1 MKSKKSR
8 VDPIV
13 KMGLGI
19 LLGGF
24 CLIAFGMYLSR
35 PDRSIP
41 PYSVGAQKGTLVAL
55 HVPSWTSDPEIESLL
70 KRFREVGK
78 KSRDFAHMKIRP
90 TTPHDPLGR
99 YQTIQII
106 IFSDPAWTEPD
117 TFQRYVSGETEKS
130 ATSSDQDFRQRFE
143 AGVRAGYRAD
153 ESGHAGWIGP
163 WNRKQSTDRTLRM
176 QWIFQEPLPQSVDRS
191 RSSQE

>member
-1 MKSKKSR
+1 MMSKKTR
-8 VDPIV
+8 LDPIV

-41 PYSVGAQKGTLVAL
+41 PYSVGAQNGTLVAL
-55 HVPSWTSDPEIESLL
+55 HLPSWTSDPEIESLL

-90 TTPHDPLGR
+90 TTPQNPLGR

-106 IFSDPAWTEPD
+106 IFSDPTWTEPD
-117 TFQRYVSGETEKS
+117 TFQRYVSGENEKS
-130 ATSSDQDFRQRFE
+130 PNSSDQDFRRQLE
-143 AGVRAGYRAD
+143 ASVRAGYRAD
-153 ESGHAGWIGP
+153 ESGQVGWIGP
-163 WNRKQSTDRTLRM
+163 WNRSQSTDRTLAM
-176 QWIFQEPLPQSVDRS
+176 QWIFQEPWPQSVEGAT
-191 RSSQE
+191 SSQE

>member
-1 MKSKKSR
+1 MKPKKKGL
-8 VDPIV
+8 DPIV

-55 HVPSWTSDPEIESLL
+55 HLPSWTSDPEIESLL

-90 TTPHDPLGR
+90 TTPQDPRGR

-106 IFSDPAWTEPD
+106 IFSDPTWTEPD
-117 TFQRYVSGETEKS
+117 TFQRYVSGQNET
-130 ATSSDQDFRQRFE
+130 ALTSVDQDFRQQFE
-143 AGVRAGYRAD
+143 ASVRGGYRAD
-153 ESGHAGWIGP
+153 ESGQAGWIGP
-163 WNRKQSTDRTLRM
+163 WNCSQSTDRTLTM
-176 QWIFQEPLPQSVDRS
+176 QWIFQDPWAPT
-191 RSSQE
+191 